1 MLYRV
6 VATVIVTLKMAN
18 YLASPVP
25 MIIISTKKR
34 ENAIVGIKLYN
45 AALVKDLSLTRKAR
59 VLVYLAL
66 L

>member
-34 ENAIVGIKLYN
+34 ENAIVGINLYN
-45 AALVKDLSLTRKAR
+45 AALV
-59 VLVYLAL
+59 
-66 L
+66 